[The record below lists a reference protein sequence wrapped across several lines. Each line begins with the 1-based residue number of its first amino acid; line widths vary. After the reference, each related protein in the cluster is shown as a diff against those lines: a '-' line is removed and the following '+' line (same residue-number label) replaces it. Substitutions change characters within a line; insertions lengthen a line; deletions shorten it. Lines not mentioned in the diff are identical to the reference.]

1 MLTPAAQELLDDY
14 LRGGANRDAP
24 GHFLSWLARATTVY
38 GYLTAGAAHDVGT
51 PESYAAAQRA
61 FRDMQESSPG

>member
-24 GHFLSWLARATTVY
+24 GHFLSRLTRATTV
-38 GYLTAGAAHDVGT
+38 
-51 PESYAAAQRA
+51 
-61 FRDMQESSPG
+61 